1 MPEDAIAKL
10 EQELAN
16 WGGRYESEVYEGAY
30 HSWTTPDSPVHNP
43 AQAGRAFAKL
53 KVLLAE
59 SLQQEA

>member
-1 MPEDAIAKL
+1 MPEDAIARL
-10 EQELAN
+10 ERELAN

-53 KVLLAE
+53 TAPLGEALR
-59 SLQQEA
+59 QEA